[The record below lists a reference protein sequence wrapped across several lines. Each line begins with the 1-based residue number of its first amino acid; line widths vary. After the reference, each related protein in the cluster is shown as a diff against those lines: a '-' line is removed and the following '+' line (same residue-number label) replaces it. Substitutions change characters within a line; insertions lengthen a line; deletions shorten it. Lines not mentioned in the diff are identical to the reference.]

1 MVLERPKPSTQ
12 NSARRQVRREGVLLS
27 TGSTHLSL
35 SVSAWEVLCITL
47 KLAKVFPSDR
57 CLALQT
63 VGGEMNLVEV
73 ASIRFHIEVIL
84 LASMESTDFLMPD
97 LTLADQ
103 HPQEAFLEGDPRRE
117 AFIDYATLKRLVSL
131 MRDAH
136 APLRA
141 RRVAWRRS
149 E

>member
-1 MVLERPKPSTQ
+1 
-12 NSARRQVRREGVLLS
+12 
-27 TGSTHLSL
+27 
-35 SVSAWEVLCITL
+35 
-47 KLAKVFPSDR
+47 
-57 CLALQT
+57 
-63 VGGEMNLVEV
+63 MNLVEV